1 MVSGTPPGRVR
12 LLLGPAVVGGCG
24 AFGVGAAEV
33 LAHPASAP
41 PSVLWRLLAE
51 LSGVLVVGLCVV
63 ERLEDPQ
70 RREAVR
76 TRVWPLLAVT
86 AAVWLL
92 AELSLLVTTAAEA
105 LRRPVLGIPAA
116 EVLRYAREVSGGRV
130 GLLDG
135 ACVLGV
141 LGASVVA
148 VRTGGRPP
156 LAPVLVLAAVALL
169 GRPLTGH
176 LERSG
181 ALLLASA
188 AHVLA
193 AAAWCGGLVG
203 VAVVAGAARGAWAR
217 LLPRFSMLAGWCVG
231 VLAVSGVLEA
241 AYQVGG
247 FGALTETGYGRVVLG
262 KVAVLGVLLGLGWWA
277 RRRWVPAALAQR
289 GTATYSVR
297 KAAIEVA
304 VMAVALGLASA
315 LAVTG

>member
-1 MVSGTPPGRVR
+1 MSVTPPGRTR
-12 LLLGPAVVGGCG
+12 LRLVTFVVLGCG
-24 AFGVGAAEV
+24 AFGVSVAEV

-70 RREAVR
+70 RRGAVR
-76 TRVWPLLAVT
+76 TRVWPLLTVT
-86 AAVWLL
+86 ATVWLL

-105 LRRPVLGIPAA
+105 LHRPVLGIHTA
-116 EVLRYAREVSGGRV
+116 EVLRYAREVSGGQV
-130 GLLDG
+130 ELLDG
-135 ACVLGV
+135 ACVLLV
-141 LGASVVA
+141 LGVSVVA

-176 LERSG
+176 LGRSG
-181 ALLLASA
+181 PLLLASA

-203 VAVVAGAARGAWAR
+203 VAVVAGAAKSAWAR

-241 AYQVGG
+241 AYQVGSV
-247 FGALTETGYGRVVLG
+247 GALVETGYGRVVLG

-277 RRRWVPAALAQR
+277 RRRWVPSALAQR
-289 GTATYSVR
+289 DAATHSMR